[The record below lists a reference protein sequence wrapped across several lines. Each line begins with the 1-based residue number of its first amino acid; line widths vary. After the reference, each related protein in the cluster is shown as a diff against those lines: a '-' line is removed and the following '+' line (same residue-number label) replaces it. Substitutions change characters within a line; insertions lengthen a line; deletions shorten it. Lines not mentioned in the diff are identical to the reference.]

1 MIGDVTGVM
10 TVARLSIQLTDIPE
24 EGLDLADVVQPDE
37 IALLPEEAQVDGSLS
52 LSARLTNAGDHV
64 YVEGVIDG
72 SFTRECVRCLKRY
85 DAYAE
90 VPFTAAYRV
99 PAPMART
106 RGRVTNDHRQE
117 SDEERDSEAFDQED
131 DVYTC
136 TGDRVELAEMLREHI
151 ILSIPM
157 QPLCHEECRGLCPVC
172 GQDRNEHPCRC
183 IETPQKNPFSILQE
197 RLKNQREAR

>member
-1 MIGDVTGVM
+1 MIGNITGVM
-10 TVARLSIQLTDIPE
+10 TVAKLSVQVTDIPE
-24 EGLDLADVVQPDE
+24 EGLDLADEVEPDE
-37 IALLPEEAQVDGSLS
+37 IDLLPEDAQVSGPLA
-52 LSARLTNAGDHV
+52 LSARLTNTGDHV

-85 DAYAE
+85 QAYAE

-99 PAPMART
+99 SDPTARS
-106 RGRVTNDHRQE
+106 RGRATKDHRQE
-117 SDEERDSEAFDQED
+117 SDEERGSEAFDQED

-151 ILSIPM
+151 ILSTPM
-157 QPLCHEECRGLCPVC
+157 QLLCHEECRGLCPVC
-172 GQDRNEHPCRC
+172 GQDRNEHPCHC

-197 RLKNQREAR
+197 RLKNQRKAQ